1 MQGSCEHSVPRPT
14 RAAVQGCF
22 QTTEKE
28 QNESSGEEVDE
39 EKRQKERKRKGKT
52 EQARKKLQ
60 IQQRTAKEEG
70 LPLSCKQAVRY
81 CVKGGN
87 LE

>member
-1 MQGSCEHSVPRPT
+1 M
-14 RAAVQGCF
+14 
-22 QTTEKE
+22 
-28 QNESSGEEVDE
+28 DE